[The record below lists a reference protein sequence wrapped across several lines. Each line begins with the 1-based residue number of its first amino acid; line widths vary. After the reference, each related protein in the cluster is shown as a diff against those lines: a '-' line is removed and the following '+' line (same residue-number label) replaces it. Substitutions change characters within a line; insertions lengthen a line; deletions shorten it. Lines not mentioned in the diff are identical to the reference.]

1 MDRRAFVSLTAAEV
15 AALALAGCGGAPR
28 SGWGGP
34 PLVFPPPQ
42 PAPPPSGRSDHYEI
56 AVVGAGAFGGWTALH
71 LQRQGAKV
79 VLVDQYGPGN
89 SRATSGD
96 ETRGVR
102 TSYGDRA
109 AGQQWMRWANQAVE
123 RWKAFDAEWADT
135 IGGQLFFTT
144 GDLIMRVE
152 PVQFTTRT
160 LEWWQT
166 EGIRH
171 EVLDAD
177 EVRRR
182 WPAIQVDDITVVL
195 YEPDAGVVRARRACE
210 AVGTVFRKLGG
221 EIRIGH
227 ALLAEERGGTLES
240 IALANGDRITADQ
253 FCFACGPW
261 LPKVF
266 PDLIGPLMNLPVGHV
281 CYFGTPPGDDRFTF
295 PHLPSWN
302 FPGVTGWPAL
312 VPDNR
317 GFRVR
322 ASGEGA
328 FDPDLSQRW
337 VPQTSVTRNRT
348 IMETRFPGLKGA
360 PLIETRACH
369 YESSATRNFLIDRHP
384 GYTNLLIAGGGS
396 AEGFKFGPVIG
407 EYVAGRL
414 LGRAGDPELDESFSI
429 PHEPAEPGDDGMSRD

>member
-1 MDRRAFVSLTAAEV
+1 MDRRSFVTLTAAEI
-15 AALALAGCGGAPR
+15 AALALAGCGGGGR
-28 SGWGGP
+28 GGWGGP
-34 PLVFPPPQ
+34 PIVFPPPQ
-42 PAPPPSGRSDHYEI
+42 PAPPPSGRREHFDI
-56 AVVGAGAFGGWTALH
+56 AVIGAGAFGGWTALH
-71 LQRQGAKV
+71 LQQQGARV
-79 VLVDQYGPGN
+79 VMVDQYGPGN

-109 AGQQWMRWANQAVE
+109 VGQEWMRWARKAIG
-123 RWKAFDAEWADT
+123 RWQAFDEEWRDV

-144 GDLIMRVE
+144 GDLILRVE
-152 PVQFTTRT
+152 PQQFTTRT
-160 LEWWQT
+160 LEWWQA
-166 EGIRH
+166 EGIEH
-171 EVLDAD
+171 EVLEID

-182 WPAIQVDDITVVL
+182 WPAIQVEDITLAL
-195 YEPDAGVVRARRACE
+195 YEPNAGVVRSRRACE
-210 AVGTVFRKLGG
+210 AVGVVFQKLGG
-221 EIRIGH
+221 QVRIGH
-227 ALLAEERGGTLES
+227 ALLGERQGGTLES

-281 CYFGTPPGDDRFTF
+281 CYFGTPAGDQRFTI
-295 PHLPSWN
+295 PNLPSWN

-337 VPQTSVTRNRT
+337 VPEESIKRNRT
-348 IMETRFPGLKGA
+348 ILESRFPGMIRA

-384 GYTNLLIAGGGS
+384 EFSNLWIAGGGS

-407 EYVAGRL
+407 EYVAGRML
-414 LGRAGDPELDESFSI
+414 NTDAEPDLAEGFTI
-429 PHEPAEPGDDGMSRD
+429 PHEPAAPGDDGMSTE